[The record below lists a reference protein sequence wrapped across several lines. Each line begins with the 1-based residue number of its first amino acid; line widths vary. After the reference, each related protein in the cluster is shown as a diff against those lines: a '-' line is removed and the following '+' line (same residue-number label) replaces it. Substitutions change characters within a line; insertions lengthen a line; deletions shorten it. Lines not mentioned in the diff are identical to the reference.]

1 MKTMMKKTEKRK
13 EIKRRRFI
21 SLLLAAILLGS
32 VSFPKADTITGYTD
46 VPKDSWAISAV
57 SSAKAYGLMSGQGD
71 GMFGYGKTITKAEFA
86 TILCN
91 MMKWTVQTPS
101 VPSFSDVTRDKWYY
115 AEIETALANGAVEKT
130 AEFLPDTPITREEM
144 AVMFVRALGLA
155 DAAQTAEKA
164 LSAGS
169 MSLPFTDVIKSKGF
183 IAVAYDIGMIN
194 GITETIF
201 GPDNT
206 AKREEAAAMLTRVY
220 EKYYGD
226 TEFLHG
232 FYAISSYSQ
241 LELTKEMD
249 AVTLGWSSMAM
260 EDGHAKIVTEEGQYR
275 IPDGYELAV
284 SYLEQNGTKMHLG
297 VYMDAS
303 QGVSELL
310 TNAEA
315 RTEAVNAIMEETSR
329 IYEAVGENPYSGVT
343 IDFEGLR
350 GTAVKEGFNA
360 FLTELSMQLRASGK
374 TLYVMVQPALSDGIY
389 FDGFDYRTI
398 GSLADKVILMAHDYN
413 PSSLDAYIG
422 TEWHKNA
429 ALTPI
434 GSVYYSIK
442 AVTDSET
449 GVEDKEKLV
458 LAISFASVGWQ
469 LSDDGSL
476 LSGTPVRGSSEAVY
490 SYLTADG
497 TERGF
502 SQQYR
507 NPYLKYETAEGKNI
521 FLWYENEKSVAEKA
535 ALARMMGI
543 CGISVWRLGN
553 VPSYTGYDVMESLK

>member
-169 MSLPFTDVIKSKGF
+169 MSLPFTDVIKNKGF

>member
-144 AVMFVRALGLA
+144 AVMFVRALGPA